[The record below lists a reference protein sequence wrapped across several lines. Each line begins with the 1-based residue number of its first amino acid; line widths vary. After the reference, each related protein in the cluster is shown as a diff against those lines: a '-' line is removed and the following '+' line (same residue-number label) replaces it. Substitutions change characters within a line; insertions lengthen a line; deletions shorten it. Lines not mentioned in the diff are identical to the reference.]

1 MATVTL
7 TATFPAVREFQDY
20 HDIHHYA
27 DDLNKLF
34 NNPKVIRNEEIAFDA
49 GGCYWGVFYVGR
61 KPSKAV
67 IKELLDKAGFVP
79 DEDDAAEAD
88 DMRFW

>member
-34 NNPKVIRNEEIAFDA
+34 NNPKVIRNKEVGYDA

-61 KPSKAV
+61 KPAKAV
-67 IKELLDKAGFVP
+67 INKLLA
-79 DEDDAAEAD
+79 DANYEPEEE
-88 DMRFW
+88 W

>member
-20 HDIHHYA
+20 HDIQHYA

-34 NNPKVIRNEEIAFDA
+34 SDPKVIRNEEIGFDA

-61 KPSKAV
+61 KPAKAV
-67 IKELLDKAGFVP
+67 IKQLLADADYESM
-79 DEDDAAEAD
+79 DEG
-88 DMRFW
+88 W

>member
-7 TATFPAVREFQDY
+7 IATFPAVREFQDY
-20 HDIHHYA
+20 HGIPSYA

-34 NNPKVIRNEEIAFDA
+34 DKTIRNAEVGFSA

-61 KPSKAV
+61 KPAKAV
-67 IKELLDKAGFVP
+67 IDKLLADAGYEP
-79 DEDDAAEAD
+79 DEEEG
-88 DMRFW
+88 